1 VLAALRFNSF
11 GCGVLAA
18 PAQVQP
24 LDFFIQPLDF
34 LSHPLD
40 FVIAFSSYVAFAGT
54 NGRKRKPHHATCIY

>member
-11 GCGVLAA
+11 GCGVFAA

-40 FVIAFSSYVAFAGT
+40 FVIAFSSCGLRGDQREKA
-54 NGRKRKPHHATCIY
+54 